1 MMKIRVKT
9 PDGTLAATLADNAT
23 ARDFA
28 TLLPLTLTLNDYAK
42 AERISDL
49 PKKLTTEGTP
59 AGSDPSVGDI
69 TYYAPW
75 GNLAIFYKDQP
86 FANGLVILGSID
98 SGVETLNA
106 SGPVT
111 VTIELDASGKSKA
124 RQE

>member
-1 MMKIRVKT
+1 VKNNLFKSRSLFFQFATMLLAGYVACDAAKSDTNAAATRPTSNVAPAKASIMKIRIKT
-9 PDGTLAATLADNAT
+9 PNRTLAATLADNAA

-69 TYYAPW
+69 TY
-75 GNLAIFYKDQP
+75 
-86 FANGLVILGSID
+86 
-98 SGVETLNA
+98 
-106 SGPVT
+106 
-111 VTIELDASGKSKA
+111 
-124 RQE
+124 